1 MAASSPRVAVVD
13 YGAGNLRSVSKAL
26 ERSGF
31 TPRVTGAPGDLRQAD
46 CLVLPGVG
54 AFADAARRLEETA
67 IAPMLASLLGFARLR
82 LAARACGACRCARAF
97 GALASPTSA

>member
-31 TPRVTGAPGDLRQAD
+31 VTNVTREPEAVRAAD
-46 CLVLPGVG
+46 CVVLPGVG
-54 AFADAARRLEETA
+54 AFADAMRRLDETG
-67 IAPMLASLLGFARLR
+67 LG
-82 LAARACGACRCARAF
+82 AAVREYCREVREGAFPAKEHSFERDVKGRKRCA
-97 GALASPTSA
+97 T